1 MMNDV
6 VRMCLLLA
14 SHAPVDRIIAGRLKQ
29 PVTGVQPGVRLPL
42 TVFDPSRLRIGMQ
55 ALMVRAGSVVAR
67 ATVEDIGAAEVS
79 ARVFH
84 TTIDKVDLG
93 DDVRVQFS
101 DAAAVS
107 LGSVKTVMSR
117 ALF

>member
-1 MMNDV
+1 
-6 VRMCLLLA
+6 
-14 SHAPVDRIIAGRLKQ
+14 
-29 PVTGVQPGVRLPL
+29 
-42 TVFDPSRLRIGMQ
+42 
-55 ALMVRAGSVVAR
+55 VAR
-67 ATVEDIGAAEVS
+67 ATVEAIGAAEVS

-84 TTIDKVDLG
+84 TTTDKVDLG

-107 LGSVKTVMSR
+107 LGSVKTAMSR